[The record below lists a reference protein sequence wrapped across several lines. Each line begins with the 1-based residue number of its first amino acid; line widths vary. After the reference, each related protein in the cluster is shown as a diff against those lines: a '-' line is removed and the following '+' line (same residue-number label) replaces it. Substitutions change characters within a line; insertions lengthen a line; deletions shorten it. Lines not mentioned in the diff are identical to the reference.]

1 MTILAVSAILYGGS
15 AAAYI
20 ADLYGA
26 EARLLGWCL
35 AGAGALGGVLAVLL
49 GLVPLR
55 GAALPVESLTWLLVA
70 NFLIADGF
78 LGLRAAG
85 AMLMPVV
92 TLASLVPLLLVV
104 HDASAGARLSGLHLF
119 AALFAYGAFALAFA
133 ASGLYLVQ
141 ERALRRR
148 AFQGPYRRVP
158 PLLWLDRAAHGLIA
172 YGLPMLL
179 IAAVTNMR
187 RGPWPVAGTLAVMV
201 PYGGYL
207 LARARGDL
215 VGRGAAKVAV
225 WGFTG
230 VLVNLLVLS
239 LLVNSV

>member
-1 MTILAVSAILYGGS
+1 MSILGLSALLYAGS

-49 GLVPLR
+49 GRLPLR
-55 GAALPVESLTWLLVA
+55 GAALPVESLTWLIVT

-85 AMLMPVV
+85 ALLMPVV
-92 TLASLVPLLLVV
+92 TLASLVPLLLPHAADV
-104 HDASAGARLSGLHLF
+104 GARLSGVHLF
-119 AALFAYGAFALAFA
+119 AALFAYGAFALAFS

-148 AFQGPYRRVP
+148 AFHGPYRRVP

-172 YGLPMLL
+172 LGVPMLIL
-179 IAAVTNMR
+179 AAATDVWHR
-187 RGPWPVAGTLAVMV
+187 PWTAVGTALMLV
-201 PYGGYL
+201 PYAIYL
-207 LARARGDL
+207 WARAGRGL
-215 VGRGAAKVAV
+215 RGRGAARLAV

-239 LLVNSV
+239 LLVNAV

>member
-1 MTILAVSAILYGGS
+1 VILALSAVLYGCS

-20 ADLYGA
+20 ADLYGV

-49 GLVPLR
+49 GGLPLQ
-55 GAALPVESLTWLLVA
+55 GAALPVEALTWLIVT

-85 AMLMPVV
+85 ALLMPVV
-92 TLASLVPLLLVV
+92 TLASLIAIALR
-104 HDASAGARLSGLHLF
+104 SAGTGAPLSGLHLF

-133 ASGLYLVQ
+133 ASGLYLIQ

-148 AFQGPYRRVP
+148 AFDGPYRRVP
-158 PLLWLDRAAHGLIA
+158 SLAWLDRAAHGLIL
-172 YGLPMLL
+172 YGFPMLCL
-179 IAAVTNMR
+179 ALLTETL
-187 RGPWPVAGTLAVMV
+187 RGPRAVALGTGAVCALA
-201 PYGGYL
+201 GAYL
-207 LARARGDL
+207 LARALGRL
-215 VGRGAAKVAV
+215 RGRGAARLAV

-230 VLVNLLVLS
+230 VLVNLLLLS